1 MSEQMKIQENLR
13 ETARKLLAGGEAS
26 LVIGYAPGSEVSRVV
41 PAFISR
47 EEEVNRLVWNPLC
60 INNLAKYLLDYRYE
74 PGKVAVVVKGCDSRA
89 IIRLLQDN
97 QIIREKVI
105 ILGIPCSGLINPDL
119 VAARLDPGAQITA
132 ATVSKQD
139 FSLQTGEGTFTF
151 TRDEALLEKCR
162 DCEHHTP
169 VIADFM
175 LGEEIPP
182 NDPGDPF
189 IAVKTLEEL
198 PVEERS
204 AYWDKQFS
212 RCLRCYACRNVC
224 PACTCRECVF
234 DQAEPCWVAKANNL
248 SENTAFHLI
257 RAFHVAG
264 RCVDCGECD
273 RVCPVNIPLSLLN
286 RKILKDIKDLFN
298 VPTPGTSLE
307 ELPPLGTFTNSDPD
321 EFM

>member
-1 MSEQMKIQENLR
+1 
-13 ETARKLLAGGEAS
+13 
-26 LVIGYAPGSEVSRVV
+26 V
-41 PAFISR
+41 
-47 EEEVNRLVWNPLC
+47 
-60 INNLAKYLLDYRYE
+60 NNLVKYLLDYRNE

-97 QIIREKVI
+97 QITREKVI
-105 ILGIPCSGLINPDL
+105 ILGIPCPGLIKSDL
-119 VAARLDPGAQITA
+119 VAANLDPGTSITA
-132 ATVSKQD
+132 ATVNERG
-139 FSLQTGEGTFTF
+139 FSLQTGKGSFTF
-151 TRDEALLEKCR
+151 TRDEALLDKCR
-162 DCEHHTP
+162 NCEHHTP

-182 NDPGDPF
+182 SVPEDPF
-189 IAVKTLEEL
+189 IGVKTLEQL
-198 PVEERS
+198 PVKERS

-234 DQAEPCWVAKANNL
+234 DQAEPRWVAKANNL

-264 RCVDCGECD
+264 RCVDCGECE
-273 RVCPVNIPLSLLN
+273 RVCPVNIPLLLLN

-298 VPTPGTSLE
+298 VPTPGSSLE
-307 ELPPLGTFTNSDPD
+307 ELSPLGTFNNSDPD